1 MAAPHY
7 YPPPSHN
14 PYFGHAVPQYVQ
26 PQPQYVQYPAPR
38 PMYMQPQ
45 SCNVTNNINAGGKQV
60 QYLAY
65 NLDNKYLHNIFFSFS
80 FIFRIL
86 TVTTNLIIEVVAA
99 VLISAIHIVTE

>member
-1 MAAPHY
+1 MAAPQY
-7 YPPPSHN
+7 YPPPPHN
-14 PYFGHAVPQYVQ
+14 PYFGHTVPQYVQ
-26 PQPQYVQYPAPR
+26 PQYAQYPAPR

-45 SCNVTNNINAGGKQV
+45 SSNVNNNINVGGNQV

-86 TVTTNLIIEVVAA
+86 TVTTNLIIEAVAA
-99 VLISAIHIVTE
+99 VLISAIDIVTE